1 MQMYT
6 PWKPGAST
14 REAGEEAL
22 PRSVGLFT
30 ECSATCC
37 RGQRRKPLGQRL
49 R

>member
-6 PWKPGAST
+6 PRKPGAST
-14 REAGEEAL
+14 REAGEVL

-30 ECSATCC
+30 ERSATCC

-49 R
+49 H